1 MMHVKKINL
10 QESVSIDNITV
21 RKDHYFPNAYII
33 DIPLDSEPDHVW
45 QDIFEREWRTSK
57 HLWDRKIFI
66 IGDTLRL
73 VTTPEEMEE
82 KIGWIKQ
89 VVLSTNRNIE
99 DYNKG
104 VDLTLQSRP
113 ETQRVMIEHDEIIE
127 TIRKAL
133 RSALRTV

>member
-1 MMHVKKINL
+1 MLHVKKINL
-10 QESVSIDNITV
+10 QEPVNIDNITV

-66 IGDTLRL
+66 IGATLRL

-104 VDLTLQSRP
+104 VDLTLQSKP